1 MSDKRVIWGFNLIA
15 PYYDFFVALFFQK
28 RIQHCQNYFLNTI
41 EDAQS
46 VLIFGGGTGD
56 ILLSCLE
63 VNPGASYHYID
74 ISERMIELTK
84 QKVNS
89 TQINFIT
96 GSIRDIPKGNFE
108 VIITPFVLDC
118 FTNASLKTEVIPQ
131 LKAHMASKGK
141 WIFSDFSYRQAPSK
155 RFVSKLIIR
164 SLYFVFNLL
173 CGLGVKKLPHF
184 NACFASH
191 GLTTLSKKDFAS
203 GLLTTCVYEQ
213 VKTNKN

>member
-1 MSDKRVIWGFNLIA
+1 MNNKRVIWGFNFIA

-28 RIQHCQNYFLNTI
+28 RIQNCQNYFLNTI

-46 VLIFGGGTGD
+46 ILIFGGGTGN
-56 ILLSCLE
+56 ILLSCLK
-63 VNPGASYHYID
+63 VNPKASYHYVD

-84 QKVNS
+84 KKVNS
-89 TQINFIT
+89 TQVNFIT
-96 GSIRDIPKGNFE
+96 GSIQDIPKVNFE

-118 FTNASLKTEVIPQ
+118 FNNTSLTTEVIPE
-131 LKAHMASKGK
+131 LKSHMTSDGK
-141 WIFSDFSYRQAPSK
+141 WIFSDFSYSQASTQ
-155 RFVSKLIIR
+155 RFVSESIIH

-173 CGLGVKKLPHF
+173 CGLGIKKLPDF

-191 GLTTLSKKDFAS
+191 DLSILSKKDFAS

-213 VKTNKN
+213 IKTNKN

>member
-1 MSDKRVIWGFNLIA
+1 MGFNLIA
-15 PYYDFFVALFFQK
+15 PYYDFFLALFFQK

-96 GSIRDIPKGNFE
+96 GSIRDIPKRKF
-108 VIITPFVLDC
+108 
-118 FTNASLKTEVIPQ
+118 
-131 LKAHMASKGK
+131 
-141 WIFSDFSYRQAPSK
+141 
-155 RFVSKLIIR
+155 
-164 SLYFVFNLL
+164 
-173 CGLGVKKLPHF
+173 
-184 NACFASH
+184 
-191 GLTTLSKKDFAS
+191 
-203 GLLTTCVYEQ
+203 
-213 VKTNKN
+213 